1 MEQQLDR
8 IATAFERIASVLE
21 SICREGLE
29 VYSRRGCLNINGN
42 LSIEGD
48 LVTSLNHSH
57 LTLEGPLVVQ
67 HEFTQDVPLGLLYVE
82 PNERAFKVE
91 LSNCT
96 DTETPFAV
104 QVND

>member
-1 MEQQLDR
+1 MEEQLTR
-8 IATAFERIASVLE
+8 IADAFERIAHALE
-21 SICREGLE
+21 SVNKGLE
-29 VYSRRGCLNINGN
+29 VT
-42 LSIEGD
+42 LSGD
-48 LVTSLNHSH
+48 ISTSIDRSSII
-57 LTLEGPLVVQ
+57 LEGPLVIQ
-67 HEFTQDVPLGLLYVE
+67 HEFMHDVPLGLLYVE

>member
-1 MEQQLDR
+1 MEQQMNR
-8 IATAFERIASVLE
+8 IADAFERIAHSLE
-21 SICREGLE
+21 TVSRKGLE
-29 VYSRRGCLNINGN
+29 VT
-42 LSIEGD
+42 LSGD
-48 LVTSLNHSH
+48 IGTSIDRSSVI
-57 LTLEGPLVVQ
+57 LEGPLVIQ
-67 HEFTQDVPLGLLYVE
+67 HEFTHDAPLGLLYVE